1 VEALI
6 ALGYRESTVRAA
18 IADLASKDPDASPET
33 LIRKALS
40 RLR

>member
-1 VEALI
+1 VT
-6 ALGYRESTVRAA
+6 LGYRESTVRAA
-18 IADLASKDPDASPET
+18 VADLTAQNPDAAAET